1 MAIKPCKKCGVYIHT
16 TSKFCPNCGEKNPFS
31 NTPHIEGQISN
42 NTKTKPN
49 KKGNIIQKAIGAL
62 LGVVISIG
70 LVAGIYF
77 GISFIFDSIFG
88 TEESTIEAVP
98 AIDDDEV
105 IEVEVPD
112 FTEETQD
119 YEVEVE
125 PAEPKSTYQTQPVYQ
140 PQYETRDEWVQC
152 WVCHGS
158 GECDGCHGKG
168 YGITVNPRGGAEQWR
183 CPSCNGSGRCY
194 TCGGTGGHYEKRTV
208 QVR

>member
-16 TSKFCPNCGEKNPFS
+16 TSKFCPNCGEKNPFG
-31 NTPHIEGQISN
+31 NTSPIESQIS
-42 NTKTKPN
+42 TDSKTKPN
-49 KKGNIIQKAIGAL
+49 ENDHTVQKTIGTL
-62 LGVVISIG
+62 LRFIVPIG
-70 LVAGIYF
+70 LIIGILII
-77 GISFIFDSIFG
+77 ISSQFVG
-88 TEESTIEAVP
+88 STKCAEPIP
-98 AIDDDEV
+98 DIDDEV

-112 FTEETQD
+112 FTEEEQD

-125 PAEPKSTYQTQPVYQ
+125 PAEPEPKSTYQSQPVYQ